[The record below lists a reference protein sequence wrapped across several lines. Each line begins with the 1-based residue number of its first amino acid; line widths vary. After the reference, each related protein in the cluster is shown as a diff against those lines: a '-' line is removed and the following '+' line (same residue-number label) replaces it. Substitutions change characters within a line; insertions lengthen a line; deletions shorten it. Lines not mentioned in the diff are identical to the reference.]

1 MVITSVKRARGR
13 PKKTEEQRDDGNRRQ
28 ALILAAAQLFKLKGY
43 DATTT
48 REIAAQIGMQ
58 PGSPFYHFG
67 NKQDLLLAVMVEGM
81 KRAIADQHASLS
93 TLLASSPNASASV
106 KLRTLVR
113 HHFDVLLGPHSDF
126 IPVMLYEWRALDSEQ
141 RHTINTLKDSYE
153 AAWIPV
159 LQDLYENRELRA
171 PVGLARLMIFGA
183 LNWSVQWYEAP
194 SIHSKTRAKNQHA
207 SLDELTEAALLL
219 FLLPSSSGGSYRP
232 LLSTNA

>member
-1 MVITSVKRARGR
+1 MDNISVKRARGR
-13 PKKTEEQRDDGNRRQ
+13 PKKTDEQRDDGNRRQ

-81 KRAIADQHASLS
+81 KRAISDQHAALNAVL
-93 TLLASSPNASASV
+93 TQSPKVNAHT

-126 IPVMLYEWRALDSEQ
+126 IPVMLYEGRALNSTQ
-141 RHTINTLKDSYE
+141 RLTINTLKNSYE

-159 LQDLYENRELRA
+159 LQDLYDSRALRA

-194 SIHSKTRAKNQHA
+194 PAHNKKDTKSQHA

-219 FLLPSSSGGSYRP
+219 FLLPPSSQG
-232 LLSTNA
+232 L

>member
-1 MVITSVKRARGR
+1 MPLIDTDATKRARGR
-13 PKKTEEQRDDGNRRQ
+13 PKKTEDQRDDGNRRQ
-28 ALILAAAQLFKLKGY
+28 ALILAAAQRFKLKGY

-81 KRAIADQHASLS
+81 KRAITDQHAALNA
-93 TLLASSPNASASV
+93 LLTQSPKATASA

-113 HHFDVLLGPHSDF
+113 HHFDVLLGPQSDF
-126 IPVMLYEWRALDSEQ
+126 IPVMLYEGRALNSTQ

-159 LQDLYENRELRA
+159 LQALHDGGELKA

-194 SIHSKTRAKNQHA
+194 PASTQKRKSNKHA

-219 FLLPSSSGGSYRP
+219 FLMPPRSQGV
-232 LLSTNA
+232 